1 MNKWKLTVRILIKL
15 IDGESLDEHENELF
29 EDATCYYWMYPILD
43 KKARKRIKRRDKWK
57 IIEKKRLYKT

>member
-1 MNKWKLTVRILIKL
+1 MTVRIIVKL
-15 IDGESLDEHENELF
+15 IDGLDLNERECELF

-57 IIEKKRLYKT
+57 IIEEKRMKKNKNLMG